1 MNCCGLKVEKGLR
14 KCYNPFQHLDTLY
27 IAVDTKEIL
36 LNGAIYNS
44 FHIKDVDKDGIIYID
59 VGKGKLLQC
68 KIPNVSENGP
78 GLMTALQK
86 KQLEFLYDLL
96 NEGTAKVAITGD
108 YNDLKNTPT
117 VLSQFFND
125 SGFVNADEVSQMI
138 EDNEHY
144 QELLQKFE
152 SLKETL
158 YGTGEGSI
166 DYIVNNKI
174 KWVEH

>member
-1 MNCCGLKVEKGLR
+1 MNCGLKVEKGLR

-44 FHIKDVDKDGIIYID
+44 FHIKDVDKEGVIYID
-59 VGKGKLLQC
+59 IGRGKLLQC

-86 KQLEFLYDLL
+86 KQLEFLFNLL

-108 YNDLKNTPT
+108 YNDLINTPT
-117 VLSQFFND
+117 VISHFLND

-138 EDNEHY
+138 DEKDHY

-152 SLKETL
+152 SFKETL
-158 YGTGEGSI
+158 YGTDEGSI

-174 KWVEH
+174 KWIEK